1 MFRVFQEEKLITI
14 CMFAFLGS
22 SILLRVFLGLL
33 YRNMIKEADNMAST
47 KNRLL
52 KQCKTKF
59 ASCYQLGNGVANI
72 PVFVDKFLNRMTLGR
87 LSFETIYHLSGQLML
102 LSVVC
107 SGIGVCKSIIEGRTV
122 GEVLPFYIVSF
133 FGLYVYFS
141 VSTVVDVRGKK
152 RVLKINLVDY
162 LENHLSP
169 RIEVTRQD
177 MEMLYGEAAFEE
189 KRQPYGRIPGGRTG
203 RGRGRKGGKGI
214 QAKPEKRR
222 TVELMPID
230 NRMAAGGEAFQEE
243 ASMGQQ
249 YITAQQVSQMQR
261 EAAVRGT
268 AQMQREPAVQGMAQM
283 QRESTT
289 QGMAQMQW
297 AAEDAGI
304 PQVQRRTETVKGP
317 QQMTETAGS
326 GTQEEQML
334 WVEPSRQMTQTDGG
348 GQWRGP
354 EQDQQA
360 GREGQIEQ
368 QFRGRQ
374 EQQAA
379 DAQWAT
385 GQQEQQAAGA
395 QWAAGQQN
403 TSAQRTAGDF
413 QMAQGAAF
421 SSGFQAENASPEDSA
436 AVTEEE
442 LEALLKEFLT
452 T

>member
-107 SGIGVCKSIIEGRTV
+107 SGIGVCKSIVEGRTV

-141 VSTVVDVRGKK
+141 ISTVVDVRGKK

-177 MEMLYGEAAFEE
+177 MEMLYGEAAYEE
-189 KRQPYGRIPGGRTG
+189 KRAPYGRVQGGRAV
-203 RGRGRKGGKGI
+203 RGRGRRGGKGI

-230 NRMAAGGEAFQEE
+230 KRMAAGGEAFQGE
-243 ASMGQQ
+243 ASMEQR
-249 YITAQQVSQMQR
+249 YITAQQAPGMRR
-261 EAAVRGT
+261 E
-268 AQMQREPAVQGMAQM
+268 MADQEM
-283 QRESTT
+283 ERT
-289 QGMAQMQW
+289 QW
-297 AAEDAGI
+297 AAEEAGM
-304 PQVQRRTETVKGP
+304 PQGQRRTAAAGEL
-317 QQMTETAGS
+317 QQAPRMT
-326 GTQEEQML
+326 GTQEEQL
-334 WVEPSRQMTQTDGG
+334 PRVEPAGRTAQADGYRQRQE
-348 GQWRGP
+348 P
-354 EQDQQA
+354 EQQA
-360 GREGQIEQ
+360 GRTRQTGQQFGDRQEQ
-368 QFRGRQ
+368 QAADTQWEPGQQRRDRQ

-379 DAQWAT
+379 DAQWEP
-385 GQQEQQAAGA
+385 GQQRGGGQEQQTSDARWKSGQYAA
-395 QWAAGQQN
+395 
-403 TSAQRTAGDF
+403 SAPGGD
-413 QMAQGAAF
+413 QMAQGASLSA
-421 SSGFQAENASPEDSA
+421 GYQAESGQSDDSA

>member
-14 CMFAFLGS
+14 CMFAFLGG

-59 ASCYQLGNGVANI
+59 ASCYEMSNGVANI
-72 PVFVDKFLNRMTLGR
+72 PIFVDKFLNRMTLGH

-141 VSTVVDVRGKK
+141 ISTVVDIRGKK

-177 MEMLYGEAAFEE
+177 MEMLYGEAAYEE
-189 KRQPYGRIPGGRTG
+189 KRVPYGRIQGGRAG
-203 RGRGRKGGKGI
+203 RGRGRKNGKGI

-230 NRMAAGGEAFQEE
+230 KRMVAGGEAFQEE
-243 ASMGQQ
+243 VSMEQR
-249 YITAQQVSQMQR
+249 YIAAQQAPKMQR
-261 EAAVRGT
+261 EMAG
-268 AQMQREPAVQGMAQM
+268 QGMEQM
-283 QRESTT
+283 P
-289 QGMAQMQW
+289 W
-297 AAEDAGI
+297 AAEESGM
-304 PQVQRRTETVKGP
+304 PQAQCR
-317 QQMTETAGS
+317 TETAGEPQQTVRMT
-326 GTQEEQML
+326 GTQEEQLL
-334 WVEPSRQMTQTDGG
+334 WEEPARQAAQTDVD
-348 GQWRGP
+348 GQWQGP
-354 EQDQQA
+354 EQQA
-360 GREGQIEQ
+360 GREQQAGQ
-368 QFRGRQ
+368 QFRDRQ

-379 DAQWAT
+379 DAQWAS
-385 GQQEQQAAGA
+385 GQQAA
-395 QWAAGQQN
+395 
-403 TSAQRTAGDF
+403 SAQGTSGDI
-413 QMAQGAAF
+413 QTAQGASF
-421 SSGFQAENASPEDSA
+421 SSGFQPESVSSEDSA